1 MNPDWWTWKGMALES
16 QGLGSKSGGA
26 VTPWAGDLDL
36 RSFGFLIWKVG
47 TGTLTSQARVIRC
60 T

>member
-1 MNPDWWTWKGMALES
+1 MALES